1 MTNDD
6 QLCVSGCCELE
17 TTDHLFLNCN
27 YFGSLW
33 NLVRDLL
40 GFLSVDPR
48 SITEHFV
55 QYAHLTGGSKM
66 RHSFMHLISFNFVWV
81 IWNERNDRI
90 FIHKEKTMSQQLDM
104 VKHVSL

>member
-1 MTNDD
+1 LFWREHVPLKVSVFVWRLIRNRFPAKDTLARRGVMTNDD

-55 QYAHLTGGSKM
+55 
-66 RHSFMHLISFNFVWV
+66 
-81 IWNERNDRI
+81 
-90 FIHKEKTMSQQLDM
+90 
-104 VKHVSL
+104 